1 MTFLGDIFRKQ
12 AKVLLDNKW
21 HAMFYAIIL
30 AVLPFASWLSVVVIA
45 LVTLRKGW
53 RNGCWLLLPAMAVSF
68 ALSLT
73 SSSFIVALISVLLN
87 YLPCYLSACVLRLTR
102 SWRAVASGFIA
113 QTAICVMLLQYF
125 MPEYVLAQFQYLLTL
140 LRDIDT
146 ESSILTFINDKS
158 NLNQMLLASYLL
170 GFQAVAV
177 VFSAFIPL
185 ITARSIQSALFFP
198 GEFRKEMLSFRGDK
212 IGLLLLLVML
222 VAANQQ
228 ALEAISI
235 LPMLLFYFLL
245 AGFSLSFNVFAKHKP
260 FRITMLL
267 MATLFFLPFIMLP
280 VYVIFGSLDSLF
292 NFRLYLCRDA
302 GKTI

>member
-1 MTFLGDIFRKQ
+1 
-12 AKVLLDNKW
+12 
-21 HAMFYAIIL
+21 
-30 AVLPFASWLSVVVIA
+30 
-45 LVTLRKGW
+45 
-53 RNGCWLLLPAMAVSF
+53 
-68 ALSLT
+68 
-73 SSSFIVALISVLLN
+73 
-87 YLPCYLSACVLRLTR
+87 
-102 SWRAVASGFIA
+102 
-113 QTAICVMLLQYF
+113 
-125 MPEYVLAQFQYLLTL
+125 
-140 LRDIDT
+140 
-146 ESSILTFINDKS
+146 
-158 NLNQMLLASYLL
+158 
-170 GFQAVAV
+170 
-177 VFSAFIPL
+177 
-185 ITARSIQSALFFP
+185 
-198 GEFRKEMLSFRGDK
+198 MLSFRGDK